1 MIRYV
6 LGLSLIMIAVC
17 CARGQSF
24 TLSGY
29 VKDLKTGEVL
39 IGSGVRVSSQGIGS
53 ITNNYGFYSL
63 TCKPADSLIVTVSY
77 VGYSDLHVVL
87 PRSKSQRLDFSM
99 SEDVAQL
106 GEVVVK
112 ENVKDNVFSTQMSAI
127 NIPMRLVK
135 TLPVLFGERDIL
147 KTVQT
152 LPGVQG
158 GQEGTT
164 GFYVRGGNSD
174 QNLVLL
180 DDAPVYNPNHLF
192 GLFSTFNTNALN
204 QVKLIKGGFPA
215 QYGGRLSSILDV
227 TMRDG
232 NNKKFSGQAGIGLIS
247 SNLTLEGPLKKGKGS
262 FIVSGRRTYLDLL
275 LKPFLPK
282 KNQTNYVFYDLN
294 AKLNYS
300 LGQKDKVFV
309 SAFTG
314 SDDAQYTGVN
324 SLNYGINFGNSTVTA
339 RWNHLFNQKLFV
351 NTSVLINR
359 YQLSLSTLQSGYN
372 SQIYT
377 GIRDYSF
384 KSDWEYYLSPRHTLH
399 LGGIATRHA
408 FSPLSASSRI
418 PKSGKIPPFPLD
430 SIHRQLATETA
441 LYLNDDWNVS
451 KRIAISVGLRM
462 PSFFR
467 GTTNY
472 TRLEPRVSGRYVL
485 SANSSLKAS
494 YTIMNQFLH
503 LVPNSTASLP
513 TDIWIA
519 SGATVLPQASQ
530 QFALGWFRNSADNM
544 YEFSIEGYVKEMR
557 NQVLFKEGTQL
568 STSSDIEQNLVFGN
582 GKSAGLEFFVR
593 KNTGHLTGW
602 ISYTLSKTTQKF
614 DQLNKG
620 LKFPFSYDRRHN
632 LAVVGSY
639 ELSPKWTVS
648 GNFTFYTGRP
658 YTLPVGKVQI
668 DEGSTLY
675 NSIYSDYKSRNDY
688 RLRAYHRLDVSVT
701 YRKPKKWFKK
711 QVDTE
716 WVFSAYNI
724 YSRLN
729 PYFVYTTTDDFTRQP
744 VAREVSLLPIIP
756 SVSYQVTF

>member
-1 MIRYV
+1 MSKDV
-6 LGLSLIMIAVC
+6 LALWLVLLCHA
-17 CARGQSF
+17 AAFGQPV

-29 VKDLKTGEVL
+29 VKDLRTGEAL
-39 IGSGVRVSSQGIGS
+39 IGASVRVLGQPVGTT
-53 ITNNYGFYSL
+53 TNNYGFYSL
-63 TCKPADSLIVTVSY
+63 TFNKADSLIVVAGF
-77 VGYSDLHVVL
+77 VGYSDLRVSIAHQQA
-87 PRSKSQRLDFSM
+87 RRMDFALA
-99 SEDVAQL
+99 ENPTQL
-106 GEVVVK
+106 GEVTITQDQAGQVL
-112 ENVKDNVFSTQMSAI
+112 STQMSAI
-127 NIPMRLVK
+127 SVPMRLVK

-147 KTVQT
+147 KTIQT
-152 LPGVQG
+152 LPGVQA

-192 GLFSTFNTNALN
+192 GLFSTFNTGAIN

-232 NNKKFSGQAGIGLIS
+232 SSKKFGGQAAIGLIS
-247 SNLTLEGPLKKGKGS
+247 SNLTLEGPFSKGKGS
-262 FIVSGRRTYLDLL
+262 FIVSARRTYLDLL

-282 KNQTNYVFYDLN
+282 QNRTNYVFYDPN

-300 LGQKDKVFV
+300 LGRKDKVFI

-324 SLNYGINFGNSTVTA
+324 SLNYGISFGNSTATA
-339 RWNHLFNQKLFV
+339 RWTHIFNPKLFV
-351 NTSVLINR
+351 NTAVLVNR

-384 KSDWEYYLSPRHTLH
+384 KSDWEYYLSPKHTLH
-399 LGGIATRHA
+399 WGGLVSRHA

-441 LYLNDDWNVS
+441 LYLADDWNLS
-451 KRIAISVGLRM
+451 ERIAISVGLRM

-467 GTTNY
+467 GSASY
-472 TRLEPRVSGRYVL
+472 TRVEPRVSGRISL
-485 SANSSLKAS
+485 SKNSSLKAS
-494 YTIMNQFLH
+494 YTLMNQFLH

-519 SGATVLPQASQ
+519 SGPSALPQTSAQ
-530 QFALGWFRNSADNM
+530 LAAGWFATSSDHI
-544 YEFSIEGYVKEMR
+544 YEFSVEAYWKQMR
-557 NQVLFKEGTQL
+557 HQVLFKEGTQL
-568 STSSDIEQNLVFGN
+568 TTGSDIEQNLVFGN
-582 GKSAGLEFFVR
+582 GKSIGIEFFAR
-593 KNTGHLTGW
+593 KNSGALTGW
-602 ISYTLSKTTQKF
+602 VSYTLSKTTQQF

-620 LKFPFSYDRRHN
+620 AVFPFSYDRRHN

-639 ELSPKWTVS
+639 ELSKKWTVAA
-648 GNFTFYTGRP
+648 NFTFYTGRP

-668 DEGSTLY
+668 DQGSTLY
-675 NSIYSDYKSRNDY
+675 NSIYSDYQSRNNY
-688 RLRAYHRLDVSVT
+688 RLRPYHRLDLSLT
-701 YRKPKKWFKK
+701 YKKAKKWFKK

-724 YSRLN
+724 YSRMN
-729 PYFVYTTTDDFTRQP
+729 PYFVYTTTDDFTRLP
-744 VAREVSLLPIIP
+744 VARQVSLLPIIP